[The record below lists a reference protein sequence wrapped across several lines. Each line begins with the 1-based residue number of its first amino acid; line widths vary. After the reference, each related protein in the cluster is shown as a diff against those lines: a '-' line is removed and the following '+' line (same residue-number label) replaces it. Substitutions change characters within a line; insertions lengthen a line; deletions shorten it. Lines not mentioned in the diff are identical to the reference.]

1 MKTILIVEDE
11 QILRDMY
18 VKKLIKEGFAVNSAT
33 NGEEGLEKALN
44 NIPDLILL
52 DVKMP
57 KMDGITM
64 LKKLREAKK
73 GKQIPVI
80 LLTNVESNDRIVWD
94 VVDTKPSYY
103 LLKTDNRPEKVVEKI
118 KEVLNLNI

>member
-1 MKTILIVEDE
+1 
-11 QILRDMY
+11 MY
-18 VKKLIKEGFAVNSAT
+18 VKKLINEGFAVESAVD
-33 NGEEGLEKALN
+33 GEEGLKKALN
-44 NIPDLILL
+44 SMPDLILL

-64 LKKLREAKK
+64 LKKLRGEEK
-73 GKQIPVI
+73 GKQVPVI

-103 LLKTDNRPEKVVEKI
+103 LLKTDNRPETVVEKI
-118 KEVLNLNI
+118 KEVLNLNN